1 MTRCHFLG
9 AGALSAALLSLSA
22 TARADLAPPPPI
34 DPTAPQGEV
43 AATNARLD
51 AAEKE
56 DSGRNFELFW
66 VNGDVGGSY
75 INMQQFNE
83 TSMQIEKSKA
93 GGPMFGLGAG
103 LRLVVF
109 SLGVRARYN
118 ALSAFSMWQLNGEVG
133 FKLPV
138 RQFDVLVGVHGGWAW
153 LGSLSSGS
161 LTTTSPASTEATQ
174 AIDKSKSE
182 VSVRGFNAGLELG
195 FDYFIAPS
203 FSVGAGFNGDF
214 LFLKRP
220 PVPIPA
226 DTPPEVRAQI
236 EAQPAYKDS
245 GTSVGF
251 GLGGALR
258 LGLHLGI

>member
-1 MTRCHFLG
+1 LPSC
-9 AGALSAALLSLSA
+9 AALATALVTFSSAAL
-22 TARADLAPPPPI
+22 ADLAPPPPI
-34 DPTAPQGEV
+34 DPTAPATPPGGEV
-43 AATNARLD
+43 AQTNAKLD

-66 VNGDVGGSY
+66 FNGDVGGSY
-75 INMQQFNE
+75 INMQQFDQ
-83 TSMQIEKSKA
+83 TSMQIEKAKA
-93 GGPMFGLGAG
+93 GGPMFALGAG
-103 LRLVVF
+103 LRLVVL
-109 SLGVRARYN
+109 SLGVRARYH
-118 ALSAFSMWQLNGEVG
+118 ALSAFSMWQLNGELG

-138 RQFDVLVGVHGGWAW
+138 RQFDVLIGAHGGWAW

-161 LTTTSPASTEATQ
+161 LTTTSPTTTQSAEAVQ
-174 AIDKSKSE
+174 KSAND

-195 FDYFIAPS
+195 FDYFIVPS

-236 EAQPAYKDS
+236 QAEPAYQNS